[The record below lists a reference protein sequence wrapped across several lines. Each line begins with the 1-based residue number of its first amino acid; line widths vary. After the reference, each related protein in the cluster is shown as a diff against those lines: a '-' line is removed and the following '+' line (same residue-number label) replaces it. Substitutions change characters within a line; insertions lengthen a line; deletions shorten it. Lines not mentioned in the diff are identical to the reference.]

1 MHGRA
6 MKRLKQQL
14 IPRSF
19 FSRRT
24 DLVARDL
31 LGCLLV
37 RQSNGT
43 RLSGRIVE
51 VEAYIG
57 EEDLAC
63 HAKAGRTRRTE
74 VMYGP
79 AGFAYVYFTYGM
91 HWMLNVVTE
100 EEGFPAAVLIRAV
113 EPVEGIEL
121 MRGWRGME
129 EKTLLCRGPARLTQA
144 MNIRQPENG
153 LDFCQTGS
161 PLWIEAGAKANTDE
175 IAISPRI
182 GLGNT
187 PEPWLSKPWRFYL
200 KDSPFVSKVAKTRS
214 AADGFFGEGG

>member
-1 MHGRA
+1 
-6 MKRLKQQL
+6 MKLIKQNL

-19 FSRRT
+19 FSRHT
-24 DLVARDL
+24 DVVARDL

-51 VEAYIG
+51 AEAYIG

-63 HAKAGRTRRTE
+63 HAKAGRTKRTE

-79 AGFAYVYFTYGM
+79 PGFAYVYFTYGM

-100 EEGFPAAVLIRAV
+100 VEGFPAAVLIRAV
-113 EPVEGIEL
+113 EPLEGIKV
-121 MRGWRGME
+121 MRGLRGMA
-129 EKTLLCRGPARLTQA
+129 EKALLCSGPARLTQA
-144 MNIRQPENG
+144 MDIRQRENG
-153 LDFCQTGS
+153 SDFCAPGS
-161 PLWIEAGAKANTDE
+161 PLWIEAGEKSDAAE
-175 IAISPRI
+175 IATSPRI
-182 GLGNT
+182 GLGST

-200 KDSPFVSKVAKTRS
+200 RDSPFVSKLPKSRS
-214 AADGFFGEGG
+214 LSGGDVRGSR